1 VSEGPKTFLDCRNMA
16 NLFQNLKSGEVK
28 LLFTIFE
35 KLSSSQDQDILR
47 SEIAHDLLCL
57 LKSDFLA
64 SFIWNQDRQVFEDVV
79 FLNMSPDNI
88 ARYQSYYRSCDP
100 ITSSL
105 QKRRK
110 ATLVNEV
117 MPQNELEKTE
127 FFNDFL
133 MADGLHHGIN
143 AYAYDGE
150 LNIGD
155 LRIWRAKQR
164 PDFGKREVVLLDLIL
179 PHFRN
184 ALRNARALAKAQ
196 GGTHMWQKLF
206 DMTQTVL
213 YLFDNTGKLVYRNS
227 SAQAIEREF
236 SKEAYQSFFRR
247 VCSLV
252 KKDFSRTDWGP
263 FFLSRLHVSPPQNLH
278 PYIAVMACRSSPN
291 IIDKNLL
298 MRKHHLS
305 PREGDIVLLVC
316 KGLIDQEIASAL
328 DISFYTV
335 RTHLKHIFTK
345 LDVTTR
351 SELIYVLLEDL
362 VDISF

>member
-1 VSEGPKTFLDCRNMA
+1 MGKAL
-16 NLFQNLKSGEVK
+16 QNLTAGEIK

-35 KLSSSQDQDILR
+35 KLSSSLDQDIFR
-47 SEIAHDLLCL
+47 KEIADDLLSL

-64 SFIWNQDRQVFEDVV
+64 SFIWNQERHVFEDAV
-79 FLNMSPDNI
+79 FLNMSSENI
-88 ARYQSYYRSCDP
+88 ARYDSYYQFCDP

-110 ATLVNEV
+110 ATLVCEV
-117 MPQNELEKTE
+117 MPQKELEKTE

-143 AYAYDGE
+143 AYAYDSE

-155 LRIWRAKQR
+155 LRIWRAKQKS
-164 PDFGKREVVLLDLIL
+164 DFEQREVVLMDLIL

-184 ALRNARALAKAQ
+184 ALRNTRALGQAQ
-196 GGTHMWQKLF
+196 GMADMWQKLF
-206 DMTQTVL
+206 DATRSVL
-213 YLFDNTGKLVYRNS
+213 FLFDDTGKLVYRNS
-227 SAQAIEREF
+227 SAQAIEQEF
-236 SKEAYQSFFRR
+236 SKEAYLSFYRR
-247 VCSLV
+247 ARSLV
-252 KKDFSRTDWGP
+252 KKNFSRTDWGP
-263 FFLSRLHVSPPQNLH
+263 FFLSRFQVSSPHNLR
-278 PYIAVMACRSSPN
+278 PYTAVMAYRSSPS
-291 IIDKNLL
+291 IIDRNLL
-298 MRKHHLS
+298 IRKHHLS
-305 PREGDIVLLVC
+305 PREVEIALLVC

-328 DISFYTV
+328 DITFYTV

-351 SELIYVLLEDL
+351 SELIYVLIEDF

>member
-1 VSEGPKTFLDCRNMA
+1 MA
-16 NLFQNLKSGEVK
+16 NLLQNLKSGEVK

-35 KLSSSQDQDILR
+35 KLSTSQDQDDLR

-64 SFIWNQDRQVFEDVV
+64 SFIWNQDCQAFEDVV
-79 FLNMSPDNI
+79 FLNMSSDNI
-88 ARYQSYYRSCDP
+88 ARYESYYRFCDP

-117 MPQNELEKTE
+117 MPQAELEKTE

-143 AYAYDGE
+143 AYAYDGD

-155 LRIWRAKQR
+155 LRIWRARQR
-164 PDFGKREVVLLDLIL
+164 PDFGDREVALLDLLL

-184 ALRNARALAKAQ
+184 ALRNARALSKAQ
-196 GGTHMWQKLF
+196 EGTHMWQKLF

-213 YLFDNTGKLVYRNS
+213 YLFDDTGKLIYRNS

-236 SKEAYQSFFRR
+236 SKEAYLSFFKRIR
-247 VCSLV
+247 ALL
-252 KKDFSRTDWGP
+252 KKDFSQTDWGP
-263 FFLSRLHVSPPQNLH
+263 FFLSRLHVSPPRNPH
-278 PYIAVMACRSSPN
+278 PYIAVLARRASPN
-291 IIDKNLL
+291 IIDRNLL
-298 MRKHHLS
+298 IRKHHLS
-305 PREGDIVLLVC
+305 PREVDIALLVC

-351 SELIYVLLEDL
+351 SELIYVLLEDQ